1 MNRQL
6 RRIAARQKPLPEP
19 RRVPIPKI
27 LDEYDVFTDVE
38 RLLDKIELGEMET
51 VNGNFVMQY
60 KDGEWYE
67 VVPALNGW
75 ISAWKMFDQK
85 FKLNHDVS
93 PLVRLCNQLNYSS
106 PITLKQLQEARA
118 TVMEERRLFRQI
130 PRDDLASAAKTKQ
143 IALYMGA
150 D

>member
-85 FKLNHDVS
+85 FKLNHDVA

-106 PITLKQLQEARA
+106 PITIRQLQEARA

>member
-85 FKLNHDVS
+85 FKLNHDVA

>member
-85 FKLNHDVS
+85 FKLNHDVA

-143 IALYMGA
+143 IALYLEK

>member
-19 RRVPIPKI
+19 KRVPIPKI
-27 LDEYDVFTDVE
+27 LDEFDVFNDIE
-38 RLLDKIELGEMET
+38 RLLDKIELGEMEH
-51 VNGNFVMQY
+51 VNGSPIAMS

-67 VVPALNGW
+67 VIPALNGW

-85 FKLNHDVS
+85 FKLNHDVA
-93 PLVRLCNQLNYSS
+93 PLVKICNQLNYSS
-106 PITLKQLQEARA
+106 PISVRQLQEARA
-118 TVMEERRLFRQI
+118 TVIEERKLFRSL
-130 PRDDLASAAKTKQ
+130 PRDEVASAAKTKQ
-143 IALYMGA
+143 IALYLEQ

>member
-85 FKLNHDVS
+85 FRLNHDVA

>member
-6 RRIAARQKPLPEP
+6 RRIAARQKYLPEP
-19 RRVPIPKI
+19 KQVPIPKI

-38 RLLDKIELGEMET
+38 RLLDKIELGEMES
-51 VNGNFVMQY
+51 VNGNIVMQY

-85 FKLNHDVS
+85 FKLNHDVA
-93 PLVRLCNQLNYSS
+93 PLVKICNQLNYNS
-106 PITLKQLQEARA
+106 PISVRQLQEARA
-118 TVMEERRLFRQI
+118 TVMEERKLFRSI
-130 PRDDLASAAKTKQ
+130 PRDELASAARTKQ
-143 IALYMGA
+143 IQLLIK

>member
-106 PITLKQLQEARA
+106 PITIRQLQEARA